1 MCFGCL
7 FFSFSIGF
15 FAWPIFWG
23 FFFTLCLLFLEC
35 DEFRLRPSL
44 NWQVLRCLRQQLAL
58 LSNLTPALR
67 RGQAGVGR
75 ASCVIIQ
82 FLYSHQ
88 TLIAVHFFRC
98 LAGFVAGSGKEWKC
112 LSFFFASGRVGQ
124 LGFFKLIARL
134 WAICSGKLGCLVAG
148 GCTLGQRN
156 NRCLRCGMCKKRY
169 LFERMNNLCAYNLVG
184 LINAMFVLG
193 SAFRSYRDKLNLSLL

>member
-1 MCFGCL
+1 MASLAWGEL
-7 FFSFSIGF
+7 VVSF
-15 FAWPIFWG
+15 
-23 FFFTLCLLFLEC
+23 
-35 DEFRLRPSL
+35 
-44 NWQVLRCLRQQLAL
+44 
-58 LSNLTPALR
+58 
-67 RGQAGVGR
+67 
-75 ASCVIIQ
+75 IQ

-124 LGFFKLIARL
+124 LGCLKLIARL

-156 NRCLRCGMCKKRY
+156 NRRLRCGMCKKRY

-184 LINAMFVLG
+184 LWSMLCLCSAVHFAVIGISCTSHYCNLYSKMEVAKICCKVSSGLG
-193 SAFRSYRDKLNLSLL
+193 PLLKLLSTSHLWPQEQ